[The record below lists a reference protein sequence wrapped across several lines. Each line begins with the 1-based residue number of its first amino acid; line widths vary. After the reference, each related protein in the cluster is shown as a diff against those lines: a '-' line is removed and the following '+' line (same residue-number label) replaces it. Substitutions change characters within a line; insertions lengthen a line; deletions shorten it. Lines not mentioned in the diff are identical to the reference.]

1 MLKKLTVG
9 SFQSNC
15 YIYYNLDNK
24 KALVID
30 PGDELSK
37 IERFLKQHELEVE
50 AIFLTHGHID
60 HISALHGLHMH
71 YPNAKVYIHEE
82 DYPFLLDARLNLSSG
97 MLQVPFIYKDEVI
110 KLKNQDCI
118 FALDQK
124 IVCLHFPGHT
134 PGSCMYAFEEEH
146 CLFSGDVLFA
156 GSIGRYDLPLGSHA
170 DTKESL
176 LKIKSLDATYK
187 LYPGHNEASSIE
199 QELKTNPFL
208 R

>member
-82 DYPFLLDARLNLSSG
+82 DYPFLLDARLNLSGS

-110 KLKNQDCI
+110 KLKDQDCI
-118 FALDQK
+118 CALDQK

-134 PGSCMYAFEEEH
+134 PGSCM
-146 CLFSGDVLFA
+146 
-156 GSIGRYDLPLGSHA
+156 
-170 DTKESL
+170 
-176 LKIKSLDATYK
+176 
-187 LYPGHNEASSIE
+187 
-199 QELKTNPFL
+199 FL